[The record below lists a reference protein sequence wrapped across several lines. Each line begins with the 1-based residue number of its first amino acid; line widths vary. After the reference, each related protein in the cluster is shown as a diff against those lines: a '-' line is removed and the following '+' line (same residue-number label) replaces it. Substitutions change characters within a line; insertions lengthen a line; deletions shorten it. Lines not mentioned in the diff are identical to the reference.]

1 MMFVPG
7 SNLLGIALSAISPT
21 AGVQIKRFLGQ
32 QENSAGRTINAYG
45 DPEPLPGASVQPLS
59 FKDIQQLGLTTGREY
74 VTAWIQTGA
83 HSAYRG
89 GASDLIIWNNAE
101 WQVQQPTS
109 WTVQDGWTQ
118 LVAVKQ

>member
-1 MMFVPG
+1 MFTPG
-7 SNLLGIALSAISPT
+7 SNLLGMALSAINPT

-32 QENSAGRTINAYG
+32 QENSVGRPINAYAE
-45 DPEPLPGASVQPLS
+45 PEALPGASVQPLS
-59 FKDIQQLGLTTGREY
+59 FKDVQQLGLATGREY

-89 GASDLIIWNNAE
+89 GASDLIVWGAAE
-101 WQVQQPTS
+101 WQVLQPTS